1 MDQSKDLFITQIS
14 IIYHVSIMGDG
25 GKQRKSLPFRTLAV
39 MGKDTPLH
47 RYAVVSHK
55 AVKEVICDKLSLL
68 KEIRENSMT
77 ISGGGGVAMPRQE
90 WACVQRTQRQQLGF
104 GRGGKG
110 CHARTQGAAQR
121 CQLEARGDQT
131 QL

>member
-77 ISGGGGVAMPRQE
+77 ISGGGGGGHAKAGVGLCAEDTETAVGVWKRRQGLP
-90 WACVQRTQRQQLGF
+90 CKDSGSSTKMST
-104 GRGGKG
+104 RGT
-110 CHARTQGAAQR
+110 R
-121 CQLEARGDQT
+121 
-131 QL
+131 